1 MGYMVVPEH
10 LVDTFRTGL
19 SELYREGQLMQQA
32 VLAEFIMDGHLTS
45 HVRRMRTL
53 YGERRQLMID
63 AIRARFGD
71 ALPVMGDEAGLHL
84 VLGLPD
90 ACDDRAVTQS
100 AFDAGVIVRP
110 LTSYYSSL
118 DTARRGLLLVC
129 VRPARRHRPRVR
141 HAREYHRATPAAG
154 PHARG
159 IAAPMRRAA
168 RASPYRALPAPRSS
182 DAARTASP
190 GFVNTRCRSA
200 AICASRSCGVRPADS
215 ICARCT
221 T

>member
-1 MGYMVVPEH
+1 
-10 LVDTFRTGL
+10 
-19 SELYREGQLMQQA
+19 MQQA

-63 AIRARFGD
+63 AIRTRFGD

-84 VLGLPD
+84 VLDLPD

-118 DTARRGLLLVC
+118 DTARRGLLLGYAC
-129 VRPARRHRPRVR
+129 VPHEGIGPAFDTLANTIERHLPRDL
-141 HAREYHRATPAAG
+141 T
-154 PHARG
+154 
-159 IAAPMRRAA
+159 RAA
-168 RASPYRALPAPRSS
+168 
-182 DAARTASP
+182 
-190 GFVNTRCRSA
+190 
-200 AICASRSCGVRPADS
+200 
-215 ICARCT
+215 
-221 T
+221 